1 MTALRR
7 PMGQTAGM
15 KMRRIAPAVVSLLAV
30 VSLAIAP
37 AAQAA
42 PVVSLTSQQLTDAGF
57 PQTPNVTGWGG
68 TAQVSKST
76 AAQWAD
82 IVISGTAPQNAA
94 VGQLLTLQRYLPT
107 NTTGT
112 GTFKDLN
119 VTTTVQANRNFT
131 MHVQLG
137 LVGTFGYRVGYS
149 TGGASP
155 EFVAF
160 QFQLTTTGGKAGK
173 ATNGSATAVHMTSKQ
188 LARAGFTKGV
198 NVVGWGGTATISTS
212 AAKAGTPVTISG
224 KAPDAIK
231 PGTALQLE
239 RFVATDK
246 LGSGHFEP
254 LGIQTVVKDD
264 RNFSLTFEVNQRGVY
279 GYTLGAGVGQEW
291 VGMEFQLRTR

>member
-1 MTALRR
+1 MAHND
-7 PMGQTAGM
+7 GM
-15 KMRRIAPAVVSLLAV
+15 RMRVIAPIVALTTIAGLA
-30 VSLAIAP
+30 LAP
-37 AAQAA
+37 ASQAA
-42 PVVSLTSQQLTDAGF
+42 PVVTLTSQQLTDAGF
-57 PQTPNVTGWGG
+57 PTTPNVTGWGG
-68 TAQVSKST
+68 TAQVSKSS
-76 AAQWAD
+76 APAWAD
-82 IVISGTAPQNAA
+82 IVITGTAPQSAA

-119 VTTTVQANRNFT
+119 ITTTVQSNRAFT

-149 TGGASP
+149 TAGASP

-160 QFQLTTTGGKAGK
+160 QFQVTTTGDKPGK
-173 ATNGSATAVHMTSKQ
+173 ATNGSATAVHLTSKQ
-188 LARAGFTKGV
+188 LTRAGFTKTV
-198 NVVGWGGTATISTS
+198 NVVGWGGTATISAS
-212 AAKAGTPVTISG
+212 AAKAGAPVTITG
-224 KAPDAIK
+224 KAPEAIK

-254 LGIQTVVKDD
+254 IGAQTIVKDD
-264 RNFSLTFEVNQRGVY
+264 RTFTLTFEVNQRGVY

>member
-1 MTALRR
+1 MF
-7 PMGQTAGM
+7 
-15 KMRRIAPAVVSLLAV
+15 APAVVSLAALAAV
-30 VSLAIAP
+30 AIAP

-42 PVVSLTSQQLTDAGF
+42 PVVTLTSQQLIDAGF

-82 IVISGTAPQNAA
+82 VVITGTAPQSTP
-94 VGQLLTLQRYLPT
+94 VGQVLTMQRYLPT
-107 NTTGT
+107 DMTGT

-119 VTTTVQANRNFT
+119 VTTTVQSNRAFT

-160 QFQLTTTGGKAGK
+160 QFQLTTTGGKADK
-173 ATNGSATAVHMTSKQ
+173 ATIGSDATVHLTSKQ
-188 LARAGFTKGV
+188 LAKAGFTKPV
-198 NVVGWGGTATISTS
+198 NVVGWGGTATISTNS
-212 AAKAGTPVTISG
+212 AKAGKPVTVSG
-224 KAPDAIK
+224 KAPAYVK
-231 PGTALQLE
+231 PGTVLQLE

-254 LGIQTVVKDD
+254 VAAQTVVKDD
-264 RNFSLTFEVNQRGVY
+264 GTFALTFESHQRGVY
-279 GYTLGAGVGQEW
+279 GYTLGAAQGQEW
-291 VGMEFQLRTR
+291 IGMEFQLRTR

>member
-1 MTALRR
+1 
-7 PMGQTAGM
+7 
-15 KMRRIAPAVVSLLAV
+15 MRTRLIAPVVVGL
-30 VSLAIAP
+30 VSLAGFIAAP

-42 PVVSLTSQQLTDAGF
+42 NVVTMTSQQLTDAGF
-57 PQTPNVTGWGG
+57 PTTPNVVGWGG

-82 IVISGTAPQNAA
+82 IVISGTAPQSAP
-94 VGQLLTLQRYLPT
+94 VGQLLTMQRYLPT

-119 VTTTVQANRNFT
+119 VTATVQTNRSFT

-137 LVGTFGYRVGYS
+137 LTGTFGYRVGYS

-173 ATNGSATAVHMTSKQ
+173 ATNGSATAVHLTSKQ
-188 LARAGFTKGV
+188 LARAGFTKAV
-198 NVVGWGGTATISTS
+198 NVVGWGGTGTISTS
-212 AAKAGTPVTISG
+212 STKAGAPVTITG
-224 KAPDAIK
+224 KAPDQVK
-231 PGTALQLE
+231 PGTVLQLE

-254 LGIQTVVKDD
+254 LGIQTIVKDD
-264 RNFSLTFEVNQRGVY
+264 RSFSLTFEVNQRGVY

>member
-1 MTALRR
+1 
-7 PMGQTAGM
+7 MGQTSDM
-15 KMRRIAPAVVSLLAV
+15 KTRLIVPVVLGLVSLVGIAL
-30 VSLAIAP
+30 AP
-37 AAQAA
+37 AAQADN
-42 PVVSLTSQQLTDAGF
+42 VVTMTSQQLTDAGF
-57 PQTPNVTGWGG
+57 PTTPNVVGWGG

-82 IVISGTAPQNAA
+82 IVISGTAPQSAA

-119 VTTTVQANRNFT
+119 VTTTVQSNRAFT

-160 QFQLTTTGGKAGK
+160 QFQLTTTGGKPGK

-188 LARAGFTKGV
+188 LTRAGFTKTV
-198 NVVGWGGTATISTS
+198 NVVGWGGTATISAS
-212 AAKAGTPVTISG
+212 AAKAGAPVTITG
-224 KAPDAIK
+224 KAPDVIK

-254 LGIQTVVKDD
+254 LGIQTIVKDD
-264 RNFSLTFEVNQRGVY
+264 RSFSLTFEVNQRGVY